1 MKATTKKALLT
12 CLLCTPIIMN
22 AQSEESANGAGK
34 SNKEEGN
41 RNVMLN
47 ASSANGP
54 REIQMTLIILTV
66 VGRVLVVLT
75 GRLTR
80 C

>member
-66 VGRVLVVLT
+66 VGRALVVWT
-75 GRLTR
+75 GR
-80 C
+80 

>member
-22 AQSEESANGAGK
+22 AQNEESANGAGK

-54 REIQMTLIILTV
+54 REIQMMLIILTV

>member
-1 MKATTKKALLT
+1 MKATTKKALLA

-54 REIQMTLIILTV
+54 REIQIGLPSTT
-66 VGRVLVVLT
+66 
-75 GRLTR
+75 
-80 C
+80 